1 MAHGLSLSSPD
12 ISTYENSP
20 LIESVQIKGV
30 RSLSIEKLE
39 AVLSQKTGEEISLTG
54 VQSDLKAIA
63 ALYKKA
69 IAVDVE
75 PWSGLELI
83 TSRVTVVPDIEYS
96 TSGHV
101 ILTYNVKE
109 WFPSKN

>member
-12 ISTYENSP
+12 ISNYENSP
-20 LIESVQIKGV
+20 VIESVQITGA
-30 RSLSIEKLE
+30 RSLAADRLQE
-39 AVLSQKTGEEISLTG
+39 VLSQKTGEKINLTG
-54 VQSDLKAIA
+54 VQHDLKAIA

-69 IAVDVE
+69 ITVDVE

-96 TSGHV
+96 TSGNV